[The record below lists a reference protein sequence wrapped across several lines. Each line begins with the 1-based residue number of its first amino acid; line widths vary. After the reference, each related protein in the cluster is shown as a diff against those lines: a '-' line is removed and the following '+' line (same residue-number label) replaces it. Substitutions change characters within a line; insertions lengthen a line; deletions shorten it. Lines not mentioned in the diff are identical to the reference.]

1 MTADYD
7 YIIIGA
13 GSAGCTLAN
22 RLTKDSCARVLL
34 IEAGGWDRDPWIHI
48 PLGWPRLLLKRMH
61 DWMYF
66 AEPEASMGGRAIEC
80 ARGKV
85 VGGSSSINAM
95 AFVRGHRGDYD
106 RWAASG
112 LPDWSFDKV
121 LPYFR
126 KLESWRGKPSPL
138 RGGDGPLN
146 VQPSTFEDPLV
157 DAYLQAAADQGHP
170 FTQDYN
176 GAEQEG
182 FCRWQMTIRNGRRC
196 SASVAYLRPALS
208 RKNLT
213 IVTTALVT
221 RVLMDKGVATGV
233 EWRRR
238 GKIQTASAT
247 REVIVS
253 GGAINSPQILMLSG
267 IGPADHLRQHGIAL
281 VRDAPGVGQNL
292 QDHISAAVHYTRT
305 QPGPLHRT
313 MRLDRI
319 IVDLMKT
326 YLFGTG
332 VSNDLPSGA
341 MAFLKSDSKLDM
353 PDLQFLFNAA
363 PMTASPY
370 LNPLKSSY
378 EDGFACRAVLL
389 RPESRGHV
397 ALRSADPADL
407 VTIRQNFLS
416 TEKDRHVLHQGLRM
430 IAEIGKQPALAP
442 FITRQV
448 MPGTDLSAGALDAH
462 IARTGITVHHPAGTC
477 KMGPGHDSSAV
488 VDETGRVHGV
498 RNLRV
503 VDASIMPDLVGGNIN
518 AAVIMIAE
526 KIADSILAS
535 EHANVPN
542 TTSQHA
548 A

>member
-1 MTADYD
+1 MTTDYD
-7 YIIIGA
+7 FIIIGA

-22 RLTKDSCARVLL
+22 RLTKDSSARVLL

-126 KLESWRGKPSPL
+126 KLESWRGQPSPL
-138 RGGDGPLN
+138 RGHDGPLN

-182 FCRWQMTIRNGRRC
+182 FCRWQMTIRHGRRC
-196 SASVAYLRPALS
+196 SASVAYLRPARA

-213 IVTTALVT
+213 IVTKALVT

-233 EWRRR
+233 EWRRH
-238 GKIQTASAT
+238 GKIQTAQAA

-281 VRDAPGVGQNL
+281 VKDAPGVGQNL

-305 QPGPLHRT
+305 QPGPLHKT

-319 IVDLMKT
+319 ILDLMKT

-341 MAFLKSDSKLDM
+341 MAFLKSDSKLAM

-370 LNPLKSSY
+370 LNPFRSSY

-416 TEKDRHVLHQGLRM
+416 TEKDRHVLHAGLRM

-448 MPGTDLSAGALDAH
+448 TPGDDLSAAALDAH
-462 IARTGITVHHPAGTC
+462 VARTGITVHHPAGTC

-526 KIADSILAS
+526 KIADAILAS
-535 EHANVPN
+535 EHADAPN
-542 TTSQHA
+542 TTSKHA